1 MFQEENNNSLVG
13 TAGKNPATVALLQE
27 IQRNSAQ
34 GRKFNIAA
42 ANPLLAGNYICFIV
56 EFKYF

>member
-42 ANPLLAGNYICFIV
+42 ANPLLAGG
-56 EFKYF
+56 